1 MTSCVEMNFHI
12 EMESSEASKE
22 FIRRKEN
29 TVCLDRHMS
38 GLRESRTLLVV

>member
-1 MTSCVEMNFHI
+1 MTAVEMNFHI

-29 TVCLDRHMS
+29 TVCLDRHMG